1 MCHRSCW
8 YALHR
13 YVNQLSKLRPVAL
26 WYFPILMVLS
36 GIAMVIFDSRIIQK
50 YIRKLRDMFRR
61 RNEEPQIELGTD
73 SHSQQPTSPEEP
85 PKTLSIDPE
94 ETAVSASGINS
105 QQAPRTNIQIDDQ
118 PIDGTP
124 PPTDQEVK
132 LPYSL
137 RVGLMILGF
146 FLISFIVIMVIRGV
160 VKDLPTLFRFFANI
174 YLAGIFPAKSD
185 SC

>member
-1 MCHRSCW
+1 
-8 YALHR
+8 
-13 YVNQLSKLRPVAL
+13 
-26 WYFPILMVLS
+26 MVLS
-36 GIAMVIFDSRIIQK
+36 GIAMVIFDSRIIQR

-61 RNEEPQIELGTD
+61 RNQEPQIELGTN
-73 SHSQQPTSPEEP
+73 SHSQEPTSPEEG

-105 QQAPRTNIQIDDQ
+105 RQAPRTNAQTDEQTSD
-118 PIDGTP
+118 TTRTL
-124 PPTDQEVK
+124 TDQDVK

-137 RVGLMILGF
+137 RVGLIILGL

-160 VKDLPTLFRFFANI
+160 LKDLPSLFRFFANI
-174 YLAGIFPAKSD
+174 YLAGIYHTKSD